1 MTDTPSHAPSRIKE
15 IEANVY
21 EAALE
26 RFRSLFER
34 FDTVVVSFSG
44 GKDSTIVL
52 NLALQVADEMGKG
65 PVDVLFVDEEVNTPE
80 TLDYMER
87 VRQRP
92 NVRLKWCCLP
102 ILHRNACSREETWW
116 TCWDP
121 SVQDRWVRQ
130 MPDIPELVTV
140 KDVPRFKTGMKLPDV
155 GNTIYGPE
163 YGTVAD
169 CAGIRAQESLRRMKA
184 ILGKTQDNYIA
195 DPLHG
200 YYYYCKPI
208 YDWKTEDV
216 WTAIGE
222 FKWDYNRTY
231 DILRMMGTSPSSQ
244 RVCPPWGEEPL
255 AGLWEYAEGWP
266 ELWDAMT
273 ERVKG
278 CSTAGKYARTDL
290 YGWMPKE
297 PPTGMTWQQW
307 AMSLLE
313 LYPAK
318 ERKEIS
324 HSMANCIKLHRKKT
338 KRPIP
343 DATADI
349 YTGVS
354 WRAICRMCL
363 RGDLKGRVVSSLPMR
378 AVAERQKLGI
388 SMEDALEADKQDTI
402 VI

>member
-1 MTDTPSHAPSRIKE
+1 MTNAKSRTKNIA
-15 IEANVY
+15 ANVY
-21 EAALE
+21 EAAID

-34 FDTVVVSFSG
+34 FDTVFVSFSG

-65 PVDVLFVDEEVNTPE
+65 PVHVLFVDEEVNTPQTIE
-80 TLDYMER
+80 YMHR
-87 VRQRP
+87 INKRP
-92 NVRLKWCCLP
+92 NVKLKWCCLP

-121 SVQDRWVRQ
+121 EAQDRWVRK
-130 MPDIPELVTV
+130 MPNVPELVTV
-140 KDVPRFKTGMKLPDV
+140 KDVPKFKTGMKLPDV
-155 GNTIYGPE
+155 GNIVFGPE

-169 CAGIRAQESLRRMKA
+169 CAGIRAQESPRRMASVLTK
-184 ILGKTQDNYIA
+184 KEDNFIA

-222 FKWDYNRTY
+222 FKWDYNHTY
-231 DILRMMGTSPSSQ
+231 DILRMMGESPHGQ

-255 AGLWEYAEGWP
+255 KGLWQYSEGWP

-278 CSTAGKYARTDL
+278 CNTAGKYARTDI
-290 YGWMPKE
+290 YGWAPKE
-297 PPTGMTWQQW
+297 PPSGMSWQSW
-307 AMSLLE
+307 TMSLLD

-318 ERKEIS
+318 EKQEIS
-324 HSMANCIKLHRKKT
+324 KNVARCLKLHRKKT
-338 KRPIP
+338 KRPVPEDVP
-343 DATADI
+343 DI
-349 YTGVS
+349 HTGLS
-354 WRAICRMCL
+354 WKNVAQMIL
-363 RGDLKGRVVSSLPMR
+363 RGDLKGRAVGNLYMK
-378 AVAERQKLGI
+378 AVAEQKKVGVTI
-388 SMEDALEADKQDTI
+388 KDVIAAEESDTSI
-402 VI
+402 I